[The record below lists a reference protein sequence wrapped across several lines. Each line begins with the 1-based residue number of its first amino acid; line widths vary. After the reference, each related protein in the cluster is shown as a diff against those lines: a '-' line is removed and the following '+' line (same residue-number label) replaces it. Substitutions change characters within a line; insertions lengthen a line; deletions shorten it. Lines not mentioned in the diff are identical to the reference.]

1 MMVQTNWLQS
11 PSLMAKIDHDAQ
23 TVSTVCQAED
33 EAKVR
38 VALQEILDA
47 NPGYTPV
54 LIVENA
60 SGEEKTYTSLTGSTR
75 RGRRGESA
83 VTEEPAAEEEEEE
96 ETTSE

>member
-54 LIVENA
+54 LIVEDA
-60 SGEEKTYTSLTGSTR
+60 SGEEKTYTSLSSRRTR
-75 RGRRGESA
+75 RQSSA
-83 VTEEPAAEEEEEE
+83 TEEPAEEE
-96 ETTSE
+96 ETTTSE

>member
-1 MMVQTNWLQS
+1 
-11 PSLMAKIDHDAQ
+11 MAKIDHDAQ

-54 LIVENA
+54 LIVEDTD
-60 SGEEKTYTSLTGSTR
+60 GKETKYTTLEVRTR
-75 RGRRGESA
+75 RRAAPTVASES
-83 VTEEPAAEEEEEE
+83 EEAADSDYYENEDDK
-96 ETTSE
+96 T